1 LARRLLP
8 LSSVHKGRLIVGAVT
23 GVACLAAALIVPAE
37 MRLPT
42 ALIVGCLGLWLTELL
57 PPFAPT
63 LVLLA
68 LAPLVLPGL
77 SVPAAQRAVFGW
89 AADPVLALFFG
100 GFVMGSAAHRHGV
113 DERIARW
120 VVQRSGGDARKLT
133 MLLMAG
139 TATLTMWMSN
149 IAAPAMMLGAARPLL
164 SRLESDGVTRR
175 RLLVAIAMAANV
187 AGMSTPLSAGPN
199 GIAIAAV
206 QPQIRVTF
214 AGWMSFALPL
224 VIGLLA
230 LTYLLVRPP
239 AGAVSLEA
247 ADAATPLSRSAKSL
261 VAIVAATILLW
272 LTEPLHG
279 VPAAVISLALAALLF
294 SLRLVRA
301 SDLGGLDWSTLLL
314 IAGGIVIGRL
324 TEHIGLLSLV
334 TSAIDPASMSPLV
347 ARLIL
352 CGAAAFI
359 AGLMSNTATSALL
372 IPVALQID
380 PAPSTAILVAVATS
394 LGAPF
399 IISTPANAMVA
410 GEGARSRDLLGPG
423 TILMVVGVVLLAVTG
438 PTVLA
443 LWGIH

>member
-1 LARRLLP
+1 
-8 LSSVHKGRLIVGAVT
+8 VEKGRLIAFAVT
-23 GVACLAAALIVPAE
+23 GAATLAAALLVPAE

-42 ALIVGCLGLWLTELL
+42 ALIVCCLCLWLTELL

-68 LAPLVLPGL
+68 LAPMVLPGVA
-77 SVPAAQRAVFGW
+77 VPAAQRLVFAW

-100 GFVMGSAAHRHGV
+100 GFVMGAAAHRHGV

-120 VVQRSGGDARKLT
+120 VVQRSAGDARRLT
-133 MLLMAG
+133 VLLMMG
-139 TATLTMWMSN
+139 TAVLTMWMSN

-206 QPQIRVTF
+206 QSQVRVTF
-214 AGWMSFALPL
+214 AGWLTFALPL
-224 VIGLLA
+224 VAGLLA
-230 LTYLLVRPP
+230 VTYLLVRPAP
-239 AGAVSLEA
+239 VAVSLGTDEPA
-247 ADAATPLSRSAKSL
+247 APLSRSAKAL
-261 VAIVAATILLW
+261 VAIVSATIVLW

-279 VPAAVISLALAALLF
+279 VPAAVVSLALAALLF
-294 SLRLVRA
+294 SLRLVHA
-301 SDLGGLDWSTLLL
+301 SDLGRIDWSTLFL
-314 IAGGIVIGRL
+314 IAGGILMGRL
-324 TEHIGLLSLV
+324 TEHTGLLSLV
-334 TSAIDPASMSPLV
+334 TTAIDPASLSPLV

-372 IPVALQID
+372 IPVALRID
-380 PAPSTAILVAVATS
+380 PAPSTAILVALATS
-394 LGAPF
+394 LGVPF

-410 GEGARSRDLLGPG
+410 GEGARSRDLLLPG
-423 TILMVVGVVLLAVTG
+423 TVLMIVGVVLLAVTG

-443 LWGIH
+443 LWGIR

>member
-1 LARRLLP
+1 MNKRRR
-8 LSSVHKGRLIVGAVT
+8 VAGVT
-23 GVACLAAALIVPAE
+23 TAAASLIAALLVPAE

-42 ALIVGCLGLWLTELL
+42 ALIVGCLGLWLSELL

-68 LAPLVLPGL
+68 LAPMVLSGTTI
-77 SVPAAQRAVFGW
+77 PAAQRAVFAW

-100 GFVMGSAAHRHGV
+100 GFVMGAAATRHGV

-120 VVQRSGGDARKLT
+120 VIRRSAGDARRLT
-133 MLLMAG
+133 LLLMAG
-139 TATLTMWMSN
+139 TAALTMWMSN
-149 IAAPAMMLGAARPLL
+149 VAAPAMMLAAARPLL
-164 SRLESDGVTRR
+164 ARLESDGLPRR

-206 QPQIRVTF
+206 QSQVRVTF
-214 AGWMSFALPL
+214 AGWMTFALPL
-224 VIGLLA
+224 VVGLLA
-230 LTYLLVRPP
+230 LAYLLVRPP
-239 AGAVSLEA
+239 RGTISLGAEE
-247 ADAATPLSRSAKSL
+247 AATPLSREAKSFI
-261 VAIVAATILLW
+261 AIVAATIILW

-294 SLRLVRA
+294 SLRLA
-301 SDLGGLDWSTLLL
+301 HGSDLRRLDWSTLFL
-314 IAGGIVIGRL
+314 IAGGILVGRL
-324 TEHIGLLSLV
+324 TEHAGLLALV
-334 TSAIDPASMSPLV
+334 TSGIDPASMSPLV

-359 AGLMSNTATSALL
+359 AALMSNTATSALL

-399 IISTPANAMVA
+399 VISTPANAMMA

-423 TILMVVGVVLLAVTG
+423 AVLMVVGVVTLAVTG

-443 LWGIH
+443 LWGIR